1 MNPIAIKTE
10 NIEGTEYSFHLS
22 TEADQKHVKGY
33 IKLLNHED
41 SFRKLENPSLVLKR
55 MLYYY
60 IYSELNKY
68 LVVKTATIESDTE
81 YQAVFEIVDLN
92 LKNTVV
98 TETLQSEN
106 NQEITLSIAVL
117 NSFSDCEEYVQ
128 TPLGRYA
135 RTLFDPA
142 TLEIMSLFSHTVL
155 HIKVSDP
162 GYSQAS
168 YTSIIENAADIFNE
182 KRFGNAFLP
191 IETERMNCNPREVQ
205 IKYTIMPLGF

>member
-1 MNPIAIKTE
+1 MNPSIRKTE
-10 NIEGTEYSFHLS
+10 IIEGIEYLFHLS

-33 IKLLNHED
+33 IKLLTHEN
-41 SFRKLENPSLVLKR
+41 SFMKLDNPSLVLKR

-92 LKNTVV
+92 FKNTVV
-98 TETLQSEN
+98 TEKIQSED
-106 NQEITLSIAVL
+106 NQEIIISITVL
-117 NSFSDCEEYVQ
+117 NSFSDCHEYVQ
-128 TPLGRYA
+128 TPFGLNA
-135 RTLFDPA
+135 RTI
-142 TLEIMSLFSHTVL
+142 LEQSTQDIMSLFTITVL

-162 GYSQAS
+162 GHSQAS
-168 YTSIIENAADIFNE
+168 YTSIIENAVDTFNE
-182 KRFGNAFLP
+182 KRFGTAFLP

-205 IKYTIMPLGF
+205 IKYIIMPLGF